1 LVNNLFK
8 SIIEL
13 SFPDV
18 VKYFF
23 WACENQ
29 TGCFEKIDLKEY
41 NRVKAM
47 SKYKKDE
54 LINNKRLGLKDDGAS
69 SEDEIKLDPVE
80 PEPTTIN

>member
-1 LVNNLFK
+1 
-8 SIIEL
+8 
-13 SFPDV
+13 
-18 VKYFF
+18 
-23 WACENQ
+23 
-29 TGCFEKIDLKEY
+29 
-41 NRVKAM
+41 M